1 MPVTKVTR
9 RLLKIDSRSFNIAA
23 LVPYALPAMRLI
35 MESTAEHYQH
45 HFSEDNDGDTP
56 NWDLMQP
63 QWSLQWAAVA
73 TGLPDF
79 LRATYPGLYGEG
91 APVRIGTVNDYALL
105 EDDAE
110 VGGAAAPV
118 TANAAALYALA
129 RRHGVTHV
137 FDGKGFTFFEG
148 SDSDAWLQTMV
159 LRDIQYRMFGD
170 MDYPAAKFLHR
181 HERLVS
187 GLIKFGDADQCPSWR
202 CNDEEG

>member
-9 RLLKIDSRSFNIAA
+9 RLLKINNSSFNIAA

-35 MESTAEHYQH
+35 MQSTAEHYAA
-45 HFSEDNDGDTP
+45 HFQQDNDGQTP
-56 NWDLMQP
+56 NWELMQP
-63 QWSLQWAAVA
+63 QWGLQWAAVA

-79 LRATYPGLYGEG
+79 LRDTYPGLYGEG
-91 APVRIGTVNDYALL
+91 APVRIGTVSDYALL

-110 VGGAAAPV
+110 VGGAAAPL
-118 TANAAALYALA
+118 TTNAAALYSLA

-137 FDGKGFTFFEG
+137 FDGKGFTFFTGTDTDE
-148 SDSDAWLQTMV
+148 WLQAMV

-181 HERLVS
+181 HQELVS
-187 GLIKFGDADQCPSWR
+187 GLMQFGDADQCPSWTG
-202 CNDEEG
+202 EH